1 VKTAILGTSG
11 YTGQVLLRLLLAHPD
26 VEEITPVSSSKQGK
40 QITDF
45 DAGINKEAALEKF
58 ETTQG
63 KCVDIQEAYQQKF
76 DVVFAALPHL
86 KSAKLCAP
94 FLGKAVVIDLSADFR
109 IKDAVLFE
117 KAYGVR
123 PPREDL
129 LDQAVYGLCEWY
141 REEIKKSD
149 LIANPGCYTTAG
161 LLPLLP
167 LVKEN
172 LAAGPIIIN
181 AISGISGAG
190 KKSKENLLFCERSE
204 NLWAYAPGKTHRHSF
219 EIQAELAKID
229 PKVDMYFTPHLAP
242 LMRGIATT
250 ITVQLAEELSQEQVV
265 ALYDNYYGSCPFI
278 GLRKTGI
285 PQTKEVWG
293 SNRCDIG
300 VHGQGTIL
308 YLFAVLDNLIKGA
321 SGQAVQNMNI
331 RFGIEETAGL
341 PVHSLL

>member
-1 VKTAILGTSG
+1 MKTAILGTSG
-11 YTGQVLLRLLLAHPD
+11 YTGQVLLRLLLAHPG
-26 VEEITPVSSSKQGK
+26 VTQIIPVSSSKKGEA
-40 QITDF
+40 ITAF
-45 DAGINKEAALEKF
+45 DAGISEKELEKLKA
-58 ETTQG
+58 TQG
-63 KCVDIQEAYQQKF
+63 TCVDIQEAYKQKF

-86 KSAKLCAP
+86 KSAELCAP

-109 IKDAVLFE
+109 IKDSGLFE
-117 KAYGVR
+117 KAYGAR

-141 REEIKKSD
+141 HEEIKKTD
-149 LIANPGCYTTAG
+149 LIANPGCYTTAS

-167 LVKEN
+167 LVKEG
-172 LAAGPIIIN
+172 LAAGPLMVN

-190 KKSKENLLFCERSE
+190 KKSKEYLLYCERSE
-204 NLWAYAPGKTHRHSF
+204 NLWAYSPGKTHRHSF
-219 EIQAELAKID
+219 EIQAELAKVD
-229 PKVDMYFTPHLAP
+229 PKADLFFTPHLAP

-265 ALYDNYYGSCPFI
+265 AVYENYYGSCPFI

-300 VHGQGTIL
+300 FYVQGTML
-308 YLFAVLDNLIKGA
+308 YLFSVLDNLIKGA

-331 RFGIEETAGL
+331 RFGMEETAGL
-341 PVHSLL
+341 PVHSVL